1 MSNKRA
7 TILAREIFLQKFF
20 VMFFTN
26 ICSIFMNYPINDK
39 RVHLYPVTL
48 VAIFP
53 GYSRRDCGEILSPV
67 SLTSLLSGEKKTD
80 PSYLVYCRTHF
91 TNFHVPKTLKSTK
104 HLS

>member
-53 GYSRRDCGEILSPV
+53 GYREEMGGKILSPV
-67 SLTSLLSGEKKTD
+67 SLTVHLCFQERKKQIRVILYTVELILQTFMS
-80 PSYLVYCRTHF
+80 P
-91 TNFHVPKTLKSTK
+91 NP
-104 HLS
+104 